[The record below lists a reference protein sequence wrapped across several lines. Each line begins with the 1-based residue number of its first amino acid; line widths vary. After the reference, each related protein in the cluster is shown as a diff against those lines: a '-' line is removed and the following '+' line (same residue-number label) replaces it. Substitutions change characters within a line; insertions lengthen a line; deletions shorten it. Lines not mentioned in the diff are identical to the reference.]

1 MKTKYTALFSAMVAL
16 GLTACGGSDTSTT
29 NTQQEI
35 SLAGD
40 WQVKLDPENKG
51 ASEQWAQNGFD
62 GEKISL
68 PGTLDDAKMGTKS
81 TMKPEI
87 NNDVMAHLNREY
99 EFIGAAWYQKDVTI
113 PEDWNGDTVELEL
126 ERVIWESEVFV
137 DGKSVG
143 TQNSLVASHNYD
155 LTEFLSPGKHRITVK
170 IDNGDKFPGI
180 NITSDKYPRES
191 SQQMAHAYTNH
202 TQIKWNG
209 MLGDINLTASSA
221 NMADDVQIYPNL
233 ADNTITVTFAQKTP
247 AAGNVAYTISKT
259 DGSVVVEGEAK
270 NAEVKD
276 GKVTF
281 TIARPDGVELWD
293 EFNPNVYEVAVNPA
307 NSDTDSPATATFG
320 FREIS
325 EANGDLLLNGQRIFL
340 RGNLDAAIFPLTGHP
355 PMDKEGWAEI
365 LKQAKAYGLN
375 HFRFHSWAPPAA
387 AFEAA
392 DEAGFYY
399 QVELPHWSLTVGADK
414 ATTDFLRAEG
424 QRIIDE
430 YGNHPS
436 FIMMAMGNELEGDLD
451 TLRSLV
457 NDYKSQDG
465 RHLYASTAFSFQ
477 KPSEQWPLDVDDFY
491 ITQWTEKGW
500 VRGQGI
506 FNTNAPS
513 FDKDYTDNAAYIDVP
528 LVSHE
533 IGQYSVYPDM
543 SEIPKYTGVLKPLNF
558 IAIKEQLEEKGLI
571 DLADEFTYSSGKLAA
586 ILYKEEIERA
596 LKTPSFD
603 GFQLLQLQDFPG
615 QGTALVG
622 LLNAFWGSKGVISAE
637 EFREFN
643 SELVPLIRYS
653 KAVYESGEKFEATIE
668 VANFFKDLQDQKLH
682 WSVTDNTG
690 TVVAQDDIADFDLT
704 IGNNVEL
711 GNISLALDVEEAKQM
726 TVKVSVDGTDYKNT
740 WSFWVYPQDV
750 TTESDAVVSTT
761 SFDEAEAALK
771 QGKTVFLNPD
781 FNSLEGTD
789 GRFVPVFW
797 SPVHFPNQPSTMG
810 LLMDPEH
817 PALAAFPTGSYTD
830 WQWWDMTIKSKSV
843 EVDESQVTPI
853 IRVID
858 NFVTN
863 RHLANVVEAKVG
875 KGKLV
880 FASIDLTND
889 LDSRP
894 AARQLKHSLLEYM
907 QSDAFAPQKTVTIDA
922 LKALQ
927 STEEQKSFETND
939 IYN

>member
-1 MKTKYTALFSAMVAL
+1 MKKRHNTLFSALLAL
-16 GLTACGGSDTSTT
+16 GMTACGTT
-29 NTQQEI
+29 NNIQVQHSI

-40 WQVKLDPENKG
+40 WQVKLDPQNVGGNEN
-51 ASEQWAQNGFD
+51 WAKSGFIGQN
-62 GEKISL
+62 IAL
-68 PGTLDDAKMGTKS
+68 PGTLDDAQIGTKN
-81 TMKPEI
+81 TREPAI
-87 NNDVMAHLNREY
+87 NNYVLSHLTREY
-99 EFIGAAWYQKDVTI
+99 EYIGTAWYQKEVTI
-113 PEDWNGDTVELEL
+113 PENWQGDSIELEI
-126 ERVIWESEVFV
+126 ERVLWESEVFV
-137 DGKSVG
+137 DGTSVG
-143 TQNSLVASHNYD
+143 KQDSLIASHNFD
-155 LTEFLSPGKHRITVK
+155 LSPYLTPGKHLITVR
-170 IDNGDKFPGI
+170 IDNGDKHPEI
-180 NITSDKYPRES
+180 NITSDKYPLES

-209 MLGDINLTASSA
+209 MLGDIELTATSG
-221 NMADDVQIYPNL
+221 NLPDNLQVYPNL
-233 ADNTITVTFAQKTP
+233 SDRTITVSFAQKTP
-247 AAGNVAYTISKT
+247 VAGNVAYTISKSNGT
-259 DGSVVVEGEAK
+259 VVAEGIATNAK
-270 NAEVKD
+270 ITK

-281 TIARPDGVELWD
+281 SIAKPDGVELWD
-293 EFNPNVYEVAVNPA
+293 EFNPNIYELAVNPA
-307 NSDTDSPATATFG
+307 NSGSDTPVAATFG
-320 FREIS
+320 FREVS
-325 EANGDLLLNGQRIFL
+325 QANGDLLLNGHRIFL

-355 PMDKEGWAEI
+355 PMDKAGWAEI

-375 HFRFHSWAPPAA
+375 HFRFHSWTPPAA

-399 QVELPHWSLTVGADK
+399 QIELPHWSTK
-414 ATTDFLRAEG
+414 AGENKSATDFLRREG
-424 QRIIDE
+424 QRIIEE

-436 FIMMAMGNELEGDLD
+436 FIMMAMGNELEGDLN

-457 NDYKSQDG
+457 NDYKAQDN

-477 KPSEQWPLDVDDFY
+477 KPQDQWPLDVDDYY

-500 VRGQGI
+500 IRGQGI
-506 FNTNAPS
+506 FDTQSPS
-513 FDKDYTDNAAYIDVP
+513 FDKDYTDNAEYINIP
-528 LVSHE
+528 LISHE

-558 IAIKEQLEEKGLI
+558 IAIKEQLEEKNLI
-571 DLADEFTYSSGKLAA
+571 KLADEFTYSSGKLAA

-653 KAVYESGEKFEATIE
+653 KAVYENNEIFEASIE
-668 VANFFKDLQDQKLH
+668 IANFFKALPDQKIH
-682 WSVTDNTG
+682 WSITDAADV
-690 TVVAQDDIADFDLT
+690 VVAQNDINAIDLI
-704 IGNNVEL
+704 IGNNVKL
-711 GNISLALDVEEAKQM
+711 GKISMDLSGIEQAEHM
-726 TVKVSVDGTDYKNT
+726 TVKVSLDGTDYQNT
-740 WSFWVYPQDV
+740 WSFWVYPQLSA
-750 TTESDAVVSTT
+750 TESDAVVSTT
-761 SFDEAEAALK
+761 SFDEAEVALK

-781 FNSLEGTD
+781 FNSLIGVD

-810 LLMDPEH
+810 LLIDPKH
-817 PALAAFPTGSYTD
+817 SALAKFPTESHTD
-830 WQWWDMTIKSKSV
+830 WQWWDLAIKSKSV
-843 EVDESQVTPI
+843 EVNEEHVTPI

-875 KGKLV
+875 KGKLL
-880 FASIDLTND
+880 FSSIDLTTD
-889 LDSRP
+889 LENRP

-907 QSDAFAPQKTVTIDA
+907 QSPAFAPTKTVE
-922 LKALQ
+922 LNMLRKLQ
-927 STEEQKSFETND
+927 TREEQGSFKTKD

>member
-1 MKTKYTALFSAMVAL
+1 MKKRYNTLFSALLAL
-16 GLTACGGSDTSTT
+16 GMTACGTT
-29 NTQQEI
+29 NDTPSQQSL
-35 SLAGD
+35 SLAGE
-40 WQVKLDPENKG
+40 WQVKLDPNNVGNSEN
-51 ASEQWAQNGFD
+51 WAQTAISGQA
-62 GEKISL
+62 ISL
-68 PGTLDDAKMGTKS
+68 PATLDDAQIGTKN
-81 TMKPEI
+81 TREPAI
-87 NNDVMAHLNREY
+87 NNYVLSHLTREY
-99 EFIGAAWYQKDVTI
+99 EYIGVAWYQKEVTI
-113 PEDWNGDTVELEL
+113 PDNWQGNTIELEL

-143 TQNSLVASHNYD
+143 KQDSLIASHNFD
-155 LTEFLSPGKHRITVK
+155 LTPYLTPGKHVITVR
-170 IDNGDKFPGI
+170 IDNGDQHPEI
-180 NITSDKYPRES
+180 NITSDKYPLES

-209 MLGDINLTASSA
+209 MLGDIELTAHTA
-221 NMADDVQIYPNL
+221 NTPDDLQVYPNL
-233 ADNTITVTFAQKTP
+233 QDNSIAVSFTQATP
-247 AAGNVAYTISKT
+247 AAGEVAYTIST
-259 DGSVVVEGEAK
+259 T
-270 NAEVKD
+270 D
-276 GKVTF
+276 GKVVAEGTATNATVTEGKVSF
-281 TIARPDGVELWD
+281 TITKPEGVELWD
-293 EFNPNVYEVAVNPA
+293 EFNPNVYELAVNPA
-307 NSDTDSPATATFG
+307 NSGSATPVAATFG
-320 FREIS
+320 FREVS
-325 EANGDLLLNGQRIFL
+325 QANGDLLLNGQRIFL

-355 PMDKEGWAEI
+355 PMDKEGWLEI

-392 DEAGFYY
+392 DEIGFYY
-399 QVELPHWSLTVGADK
+399 QVELPHWSLIVGEDAD
-414 ATTDFLRAEG
+414 ATDFLRREG
-424 QRIIDE
+424 QRIIEE

-436 FIMMAMGNELEGDLD
+436 FIMMAMGNELEGDLE
-451 TLRSLV
+451 TLSNLV
-457 NDYKSQDG
+457 KEYKAQDG

-477 KPSEQWPLDVDDFY
+477 KPQEQWPLAVDEYY

-506 FNTNAPS
+506 FNTNSPS
-513 FDKDYTDNAAYIDVP
+513 FDKDYTENAEYISVP

-558 IAIKEQLEEKGLI
+558 MAIKQQLEEKNLI

-653 KAVYESGEKFEATIE
+653 KAVYENGESFDASIE
-668 VANFFKDLQDQKLH
+668 VANFFKDLSNQKIH
-682 WSVTDNTG
+682 WSITDTAG
-690 TVVAQDDIADFDLT
+690 TVVAQDDINGVDLT

-711 GNISLALDVEEAKQM
+711 GTISYKLDVDQAEQM
-726 TVKVSVDGTDYKNT
+726 TVKVSLDGTDYKNT

-750 TTESDAVVSTT
+750 ATESDAIVSTT

-781 FNSLEGTD
+781 FNSLTGVD

-817 PALAAFPTGSYTD
+817 AALAKFPTDSHTD
-830 WQWWDMTIKSKSV
+830 WQWWDLAIKSKSV
-843 EVDESQVTPI
+843 EVNEEQVTPI

-880 FASIDLTND
+880 FSSIDLTND
-889 LDSRP
+889 LANRP
-894 AARQLKHSLLEYM
+894 AARQLKHSILEYM
-907 QSDAFAPQKTVTIDA
+907 QSDAFAPSKTVELDA

-927 STEEQKSFETND
+927 TSEAQESFETND

>member
-1 MKTKYTALFSAMVAL
+1 MKKTYNTLFSALLAV
-16 GLTACGGSDTSTT
+16 GLTACGTT
-29 NTQQEI
+29 NDTPAQQSL

-40 WQVKLDPENKG
+40 WQVKLDPQNVGESEN
-51 ASEQWAQNGFD
+51 WAQNGLN
-62 GEKISL
+62 GQPITL
-68 PGTLDDAKMGTKS
+68 PGTLDDAQIGTKN
-81 TMKPEI
+81 TRKPAI
-87 NNDVMAHLNREY
+87 NNYVLSHLTREY
-99 EFIGAAWYQKDVTI
+99 EYIGVAWYQKEVTI
-113 PEDWNGDTVELEL
+113 PDNWQGESIELEL

-143 TQNSLVASHNYD
+143 KQDSLIASHNFD
-155 LTEFLSPGKHRITVK
+155 LTPYLTPGKHTITVR
-170 IDNGDKFPGI
+170 IDNGDQHPEI
-180 NITSDKYPRES
+180 NITSDKYPLES

-209 MLGDINLTASSA
+209 MLGDIELTAHSA
-221 NMADDVQIYPNL
+221 NTPDDLQVYPDLDN
-233 ADNTITVTFAQKTP
+233 NTITVSFTQATP
-247 AAGNVAYTISKT
+247 AAGDVAYTIRKT
-259 DGSVVVEGEAK
+259 DGTVVTEGVATDAK
-270 NAEVKD
+270 VAE
-276 GKVTF
+276 GKVSF
-281 TIARPDGVELWD
+281 TIAKPAGVELWD
-293 EFNPNVYEVAVNPA
+293 EFNPNVYELAVNPA
-307 NSDTDSPATATFG
+307 NSGSATAVAATFG
-320 FREIS
+320 FREVS
-325 EANGDLLLNGQRIFL
+325 QANGDLLLNGQRIFL

-355 PMDKEGWAEI
+355 PMDKEGWLDI

-392 DEAGFYY
+392 DEIGFYY
-399 QVELPHWSLTVGADK
+399 QVELPHWSLIVGEDK
-414 ATTDFLRAEG
+414 DATDFLRREG
-424 QRIIDE
+424 QRIIEE

-436 FIMMAMGNELEGDLD
+436 FIMMAMGNELEGDVE
-451 TLRSLV
+451 TLSSLV
-457 NDYKSQDG
+457 NDYKAQDG

-477 KPSEQWPLDVDDFY
+477 KPQEQWPLAVDEYY

-506 FNTNAPS
+506 FNTNSPS
-513 FDKDYTDNAAYIDVP
+513 FDKDYTENAEYISVP

-558 IAIKEQLEEKGLI
+558 MAIKQELEEKNLI

-653 KAVYESGEKFEATIE
+653 KAVYENGESFEADIE
-668 VANFFKDLQDQKLH
+668 VANFFKDLSNQKIH
-682 WSVTDNTG
+682 WSITDTAG
-690 TVVAQDDIADFDLT
+690 TVVAQDDISGVDLT
-704 IGNNVEL
+704 IGNNVQL
-711 GNISLALDVEEAKQM
+711 GTISYQLDVDQAEQM
-726 TVKVSVDGTDYKNT
+726 TVKVSLDGTDYKNT
-740 WSFWVYPQDV
+740 WSFWVYPQDLA
-750 TTESDAVVSTT
+750 TESDAVVSTT

-781 FNSLEGTD
+781 FNSLTGVD

-817 PALAAFPTGSYTD
+817 SALAKFPTASHTD
-830 WQWWDMTIKSKSV
+830 WQWWDLAIKSKSV
-843 EVDESQVTPI
+843 EVNEDQVTPI

-880 FASIDLTND
+880 FSSIDLTND
-889 LDSRP
+889 LANRP
-894 AARQLKHSLLEYM
+894 AARQLKHSILEYM
-907 QSDAFAPQKTVTIDA
+907 QSDAFAPAKTVELDA
-922 LKALQ
+922 LRALQ
-927 STEEQKSFETND
+927 TSEEKESFETND